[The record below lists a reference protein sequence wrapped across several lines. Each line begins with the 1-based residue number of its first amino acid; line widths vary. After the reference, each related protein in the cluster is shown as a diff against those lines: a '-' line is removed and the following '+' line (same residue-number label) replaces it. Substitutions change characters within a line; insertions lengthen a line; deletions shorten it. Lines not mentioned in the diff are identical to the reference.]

1 MRTSELLTNVPGKI
15 TMTAAGPTRSFG
27 PPPEGRLVT
36 EELPEVSV
44 NHEMF
49 FDQYRSYVE
58 GEGELV
64 VKPTEILRLMKLL
77 DAIRVSAKE
86 HRSVDFE

>member
-1 MRTSELLTNVPGKI
+1 
-15 TMTAAGPTRSFG
+15 
-27 PPPEGRLVT
+27 
-36 EELPEVSV
+36 
-44 NHEMF
+44 MF

>member
-1 MRTSELLTNVPGKI
+1 M
-15 TMTAAGPTRSFG
+15 
-27 PPPEGRLVT
+27 T

-44 NHEMF
+44 NHDMF
-49 FDQYRSYVE
+49 FDQYRNYVE